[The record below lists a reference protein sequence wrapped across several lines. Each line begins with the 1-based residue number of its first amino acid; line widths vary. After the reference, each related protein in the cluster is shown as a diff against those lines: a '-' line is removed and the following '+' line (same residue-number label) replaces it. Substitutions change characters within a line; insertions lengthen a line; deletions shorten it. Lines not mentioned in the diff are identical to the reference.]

1 MAYNVVIEEN
11 ALEDIQQ
18 AIDYYDE
25 QLIGLG
31 EKFENAIHKNIIRIL
46 AVFHTSRNLNLVKKR
61 L

>member
-31 EKFENAIHKNIIRIL
+31 EKFENAIHKNIIIENIRVYFL
-46 AVFHTSRNLNLVKKR
+46 GL
-61 L
+61 